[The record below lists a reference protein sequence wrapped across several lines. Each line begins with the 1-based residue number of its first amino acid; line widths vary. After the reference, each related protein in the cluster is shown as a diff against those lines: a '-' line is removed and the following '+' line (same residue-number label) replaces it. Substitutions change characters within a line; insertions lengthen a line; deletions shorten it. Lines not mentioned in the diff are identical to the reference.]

1 MNEVR
6 SEDKWFRFWNMKCVK
21 THAKLPFGVI
31 KKDPV
36 LVFHF
41 HVSKMFK
48 CWSKLGL
55 TNIQMSIKNSKKT
68 KKMKN
73 LRT

>member
-6 SEDKWFRFWNMKCVK
+6 SEEKWFRFWNMKRVK

-31 KKDPV
+31 KKDPG

-55 TNIQMSIKNSKKT
+55 TNIQMSIKNS
-68 KKMKN
+68 
-73 LRT
+73 